1 MTVVNNVEDANLLA
15 KYLCDPG
22 LSVQEAMRLYR
33 VEMATRSTRPVPAAL
48 QDRPARSAK
57 PLPSSLECNSDCG
70 ELV

>member
-33 VEMATRSTRPVPAAL
+33 AELRSRKVRRPLPAAL
-48 QDRPARSAK
+48 QQFPEEEDNSVRRKLDRKRAT
-57 PLPSSLECNSDCG
+57 
-70 ELV
+70 

>member
-33 VEMATRSTRPVPAAL
+33 AELRARRRRVPLPASL
-48 QDRPARSAK
+48 QDQVRIGEAFQQT
-57 PLPSSLECNSDCG
+57 PLVLE
-70 ELV
+70 E